1 MKVVGYFKAYACCLP
16 PVLYYVLMRFRG
28 NIRSDRRQ
36 GPEVAQLEDC
46 QEVQRY
52 KNLQSQRLARQ
63 VDWILDH
70 MLDQTTGFHGIIRID
85 AKIDEFNFSRMR
97 SPGRHKS
104 GFIREARFI
113 DGNVWLQAT
122 TANALSNSLHNLL
135 LYKGERPHE
144 YSLTPI
150 NQDCQAVGHS
160 VEAIGSAAIADKA
173 PNILLDLGKI
183 QSVFEIERD
192 QGWPHAL
199 AATDLNRAKI
209 PVATSQQ

>member
-1 MKVVGYFKAYACCLP
+1 
-16 PVLYYVLMRFRG
+16 MRFRG
-28 NIRSDRRQ
+28 NIWSGRQ
-36 GPEVAQLEDC
+36 QGSEVAQLEDY

-52 KNLQSQRLARQ
+52 KNLQSRRLARQ

-150 NQDCQAVGHS
+150 NQDCQTVGHS
-160 VEAIGSAAIADKA
+160 VEAIGSATIADKA
-173 PNILLDLGKI
+173 PKILHDLGKI

-192 QGWPHAL
+192 QRWPHVL

-209 PVATSQQ
+209 PVVASQQ